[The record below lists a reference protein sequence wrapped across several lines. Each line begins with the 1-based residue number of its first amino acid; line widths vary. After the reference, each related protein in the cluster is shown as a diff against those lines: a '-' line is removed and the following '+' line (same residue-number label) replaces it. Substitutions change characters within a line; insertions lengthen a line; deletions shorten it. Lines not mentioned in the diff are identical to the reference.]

1 MNIKS
6 DALIKLNKALDRL
19 TENGFSCLEIIEKD
33 YHYESSIN
41 KGQEKFKLLYYFG
54 KKGLK
59 KVIQG
64 NISSQLYDEV
74 LELISEEYG
83 LGLPRDEDE
92 SGGSDHY
99 GEDRSKVYGSGRI
112 DDCRSGYGD
121 TGSEDKSTK
130 NNSGEIS
137 GGRGGHS
144 GERRDETSDGQ
155 SSDTK
160 SSHSPPQGKKF
171 SVLSGSAPPS
181 VKEPEAYIGTDES
194 GKGDFFG
201 PIVSAAFYVD
211 SLQSQERLKSLGVRD
226 SKELS
231 DKQIRAIA
239 INLRTEFEG
248 KYNIISIN
256 PARYNEMYIKI
267 LNINKIL
274 NWQHSKAIE
283 GLLEIYKCKTVI
295 TDKFSKR
302 ELNVSFKSEHD
313 DIEFIMLTKAERFTG
328 VAAASILA
336 RDTFNLW
343 FERMAREGR
352 KLPKGNAPIVE
363 TAANKIIEELGRDEL
378 NNFVKLHFKTT
389 LKLK

>member
-83 LGLPRDEDE
+83 LGLP
-92 SGGSDHY
+92 SGGGVDP
-99 GEDRSKVYGSGRI
+99 K
-112 DDCRSGYGD
+112 
-121 TGSEDKSTK
+121 
-130 NNSGEIS
+130 
-137 GGRGGHS
+137 
-144 GERRDETSDGQ
+144 
-155 SSDTK
+155 
-160 SSHSPPQGKKF
+160 
-171 SVLSGSAPPS
+171 GSAPPS

-313 DIEFIMLTKAERFTG
+313 DIEFIMLTKAERYTG

>member
-6 DALIKLNKALDRL
+6 DALIQLNKALDQL

-64 NISSQLYDEV
+64 NISSPLYNEI

-83 LGLPRDEDE
+83 LGLP
-92 SGGSDHY
+92 SGGSVY
-99 GEDRSKVYGSGRI
+99 PGEVGGERGENVRVGDAAEGG
-112 DDCRSGYGD
+112 GYGD
-121 TGSEDKSTK
+121 SRVNGNLSKLGGGHS
-130 NNSGEIS
+130 S
-137 GGRGGHS
+137 GRGG
-144 GERRDETSDGQ
+144 ENYI
-155 SSDTK
+155 
-160 SSHSPPQGKKF
+160 
-171 SVLSGSAPPS
+171 
-181 VKEPEAYIGTDES
+181 EPDSYIGTDES

-201 PIVSAAFYVD
+201 PLVSAAFYVD
-211 SLQSQERLKSLGVRD
+211 SIQSQERLKSLGVRD

-239 INLRTEFEG
+239 VNLRTEFEG

-256 PARYNEMYIKI
+256 PARYNEMYPKI

-283 GLLEIYKCKTVI
+283 GLLEIHKIKTVI

-302 ELNVSFKSEHD
+302 ELNVSFKSEHN
-313 DIEFIMLTKAERFTG
+313 DIEFIMLTKAERYTG

-352 KLPKGNAPIVE
+352 KLPKGNAQIVE
-363 TAANKIIEELGRDEL
+363 VAANKIIEELGRDAL

>member
-6 DALIKLNKALDRL
+6 DALKQLNEALDIL
-19 TENGFSCLEIIEKD
+19 SANGFTCLEIIEKD

-41 KGQEKFKLLYYFG
+41 KGSDKFKLLFYFG
-54 KKGLK
+54 KNGLK

-64 NISSQLYDEV
+64 NTVSPIYKKIQ
-74 LELISEEYG
+74 ELILDELQ
-83 LGLPRDEDE
+83 LGLPGGGVSSR
-92 SGGSDHY
+92 GGS
-99 GEDRSKVYGSGRI
+99 S
-112 DDCRSGYGD
+112 
-121 TGSEDKSTK
+121 SE
-130 NNSGEIS
+130 
-137 GGRGGHS
+137 RGG
-144 GERRDETSDGQ
+144 
-155 SSDTK
+155 
-160 SSHSPPQGKKF
+160 SP
-171 SVLSGSAPPS
+171 LPPEFI
-181 VKEPEAYIGTDES
+181 EPESYIGTDES

-201 PIVSAAFYVD
+201 PLVSAAFYVD
-211 SLQSQERLKSLGVRD
+211 SLQSRLRLKSLGVRD

-239 INLRTEFEG
+239 VNLRTEFEG

-256 PARYNEMYIKI
+256 PARYNEMYPKI

-283 GLLEIYKCKTVI
+283 GLLETNKCKTVI

-302 ELNVSFKSEHD
+302 ELNVSLKSEHS
-313 DIEFIMLTKAERFTG
+313 DIDFIMLTKAERFAG

-343 FERMAREGR
+343 FERNEREGR
-352 KLPKGNAPIVE
+352 KLPKGNAAIVE
-363 TAANKIIEELGRDEL
+363 TAANKIIEELGRDAL
-378 NNFVKLHFKTT
+378 NNFIKLHFKTT

>member
-41 KGQEKFKLLYYFG
+41 KGQEKFKLLYYLG

-83 LGLPRDEDE
+83 LGLP
-92 SGGSDHY
+92 SGGGVDP
-99 GEDRSKVYGSGRI
+99 K
-112 DDCRSGYGD
+112 
-121 TGSEDKSTK
+121 
-130 NNSGEIS
+130 
-137 GGRGGHS
+137 
-144 GERRDETSDGQ
+144 
-155 SSDTK
+155 
-160 SSHSPPQGKKF
+160 
-171 SVLSGSAPPS
+171 GSASPS
-181 VKEPEAYIGTDES
+181 FKEPEAYIGTDES

-313 DIEFIMLTKAERFTG
+313 DIEFIMLTKAERYTG